1 MVITLEVNSDLGAKL
16 AQEANRQG
24 LSLDQFVLQA
34 ALNQL
39 AQPASEN
46 GFGHRVPSVDIH
58 LHEAGARNKAAAQGL
73 ERLGITDTQGNRIC
87 TELPEDM
94 REGADRDFGG

>member
-24 LSLDQFVLQA
+24 VSLDQFVLQA
-34 ALNQL
+34 ALNAL
-39 AQPASEN
+39 AQRASEN
-46 GFGHRVPSVDIH
+46 GFGHRGPSVDIH
-58 LHEAGARNKAAAQGL
+58 LRNAGTRNRTAAEES

-87 TELPEDM
+87 TALPEDM
-94 REGADRDFGG
+94 REGVDRDFGG